1 MEGTGRK
8 RPRYSCPDL
17 KDDVVEEL
25 IDRCDVITSASM
37 AGSFK
42 PILDSTN
49 NIITRNPRVKERFD
63 LPYLLC
69 RDPDDWRRHD
79 GGLALCKLMPLDN
92 DTYDVKMPSLE
103 GKAWAGANGDWVV
116 YIGSNCEWE
125 LVNVY
130 TRDRVPLPK
139 ISADCPEVEHT
150 GILRTFKYDH
160 GDCLLRKIAI
170 CRVPNRSWNYNNYEV
185 VAIFDKLV
193 AVLGGLTRWILL
205 KNQFLYMDEYCDA
218 IEYEGLVFAAT
229 TRGTVFAWHPRCFGM
244 FVFHRNY
251 NCFIHMHAG

>member
-1 MEGTGRK
+1 
-8 RPRYSCPDL
+8 
-17 KDDVVEEL
+17 
-25 IDRCDVITSASM
+25 
-37 AGSFK
+37 
-42 PILDSTN
+42 
-49 NIITRNPRVKERFD
+49 
-63 LPYLLC
+63 
-69 RDPDDWRRHD
+69 
-79 GGLALCKLMPLDN
+79 MPLDN

-139 ISADCPEVEHT
+139 ISVDCPKVEHT
-150 GILRTFKYDH
+150 GIVRTFKYNH
-160 GDCLLRKIAI
+160 GDYLLRKIAI

-193 AVLGGLTRWILL
+193 SILTSTPRWILL
-205 KNQFLYMDEYCDA
+205 KNQFLYTDEYCDA
-218 IEYEGLVFAAT
+218 IQYKGLVFAAT
-229 TRGTVFAWHPRCFGM
+229 TRGTVFAWNPDAFGT
-244 FVFHRNY
+244 FVFHHNY

>member
-25 IDRCDVITSASM
+25 IDRCDVITLASM

-42 PILDSTN
+42 SILDS
-49 NIITRNPRVKERFD
+49 ITSLQRTQGFRSD
-63 LPYLLC
+63 LISPIFFAMTLVAGMGTTEAS
-69 RDPDDWRRHD
+69 P
-79 GGLALCKLMPLDN
+79 LCKLMPLDN
-92 DTYDVKMPSLE
+92 GTCDVKMPSLK
-103 GKAWAGANGDWVV
+103 GKSWAGTNGDWVV
-116 YIGSNCEWE
+116 YIGYNCEWE

-130 TRDRVPLPK
+130 TRHRVPLPK
-139 ISADCPEVEHT
+139 ISDYPEVEHT
-150 GILRTFKYDH
+150 SILRTFKYDH
-160 GDCLLRKIAI
+160 GDCRLRKIAI
-170 CRVPNRSWNYNNYEV
+170 CRVPNRSWNYNNYQV

-205 KNQFLYMDEYCDA
+205 KNQFLYTDEYCDA
-218 IEYEGLVFAAT
+218 IQYEGLVFAAT
-229 TRGTVFAWHPRCFGM
+229 TRGTVFAWDPHSFGM

-251 NCFIHMHAG
+251 NCFIHMHVG